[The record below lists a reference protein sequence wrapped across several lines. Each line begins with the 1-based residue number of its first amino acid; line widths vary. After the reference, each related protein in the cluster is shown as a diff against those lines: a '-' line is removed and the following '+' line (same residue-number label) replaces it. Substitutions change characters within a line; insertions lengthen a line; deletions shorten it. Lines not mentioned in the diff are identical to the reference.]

1 MNRKLTKILMSGVLL
16 ISLLAIPTFAS
27 AAQESGTLEDLN
39 VKFVPHDLNES
50 YIVGT
55 KAPNVELVYLNRKSN
70 KQSSFK
76 LSKMSKYTKV
86 KDMKLVDQS
95 IVFSTYEFAG
105 YSEQNYRIMKYDIAK
120 GTLSE
125 LLFNKGQ
132 ITLQG
137 ASNTGLVYTVDSA
150 IKGNELWYYDNKS
163 KKKTKLESSVGSAHM
178 SGDVIAYTVPSA
190 SLMELN
196 EAVYYVSAKNLK
208 NKVQVPFDGEN
219 VKTNGKYIAFWCNN
233 TNLSTD
239 RSVYI
244 YNIATKETFDY
255 SIVEE
260 GDSVNQD
267 IVFMGNSVIA
277 WNTDNSQTKVKATTV
292 YDLKTDDVLETDES
306 FMPIAASK
314 TEILFYDPVA
324 KGYLIYK
331 N

>member
-1 MNRKLTKILMSGVLL
+1 MKRNLKILMSLL
-16 ISLLAIPTFAS
+16 MLFSLLAIPTFAS

-55 KAPNVELVYLNRKSN
+55 KAPNVEVVYLNRKSN
-70 KQSSFK
+70 KQSSLK

-86 KDMKLVDQS
+86 KDIKLVDQS
-95 IVFSTYEFAG
+95 IIFSTYEFAG
-105 YSEQNYRIMKYDIAK
+105 YSEQDYRIMKYDIAK

-125 LLFNKGQ
+125 LIYNKSQ

-137 ASNTGLVYTVDSA
+137 VSSTGLIYTVDNV

-163 KKKTKLESSVGSAHM
+163 KKKTKLEASVGSAHM
-178 SGDVIAYTVPSA
+178 SGDIISYTVPST

-196 EAVYYVSAKNLK
+196 EAVYYVSTKNLK
-208 NKVQVPFDGEN
+208 NKVRLPFDGEF
-219 VKTNGKYIAFWCNN
+219 VKTNAKYIAYWYNN
-233 TNLSTD
+233 SNLSTD

-244 YNIATKETFDY
+244 YNIATKGTFDY
-255 SIVEE
+255 SIVAE

-277 WNTDNSQTKVKATTV
+277 WNTDNSHTKIKNTQI
-292 YDLKTDDVLETDES
+292 YDLKTDVVLETDES
-306 FMPIAASK
+306 LMPVAASK
-314 TEILFYDPVA
+314 TEILFYDSVA
-324 KGYLIYK
+324 KGYLLYK
-331 N
+331 H